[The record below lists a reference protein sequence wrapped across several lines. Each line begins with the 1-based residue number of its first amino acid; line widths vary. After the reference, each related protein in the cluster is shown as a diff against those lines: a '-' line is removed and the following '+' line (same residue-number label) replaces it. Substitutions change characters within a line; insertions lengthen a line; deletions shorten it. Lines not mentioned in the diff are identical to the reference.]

1 MTDNNHP
8 HKTSWKIIARHTGW
22 ATGCTI
28 TESVSDDDQHRFTA
42 TIRGYRNWRIWQ
54 GKPARWECIGDEV
67 SRSVREIRDRI
78 DAGDK
83 TVFDLP
89 QAW

>member
-1 MTDNNHP
+1 MTNNNHT
-8 HKTSWKIIARHTGW
+8 HKTTWKVIARHTGW
-22 ATGCTI
+22 AIGCTI

-54 GKPARWECIGDEV
+54 GAICLAMGDEV
-67 SRSVREIRDRI
+67 SRRVREIRDRI

-83 TVFDLP
+83 TIFNTP